1 MRVLIV
7 GGFLLAALVSP
18 VAAVAADAGGAIT
31 GTWLTNDG
39 SSRVQISDVQGAYEG
54 RVVWLKDP
62 SDASGKPKVDRQNPD
77 ASLRSRPVMGLAV
90 LTGLHYAGSS
100 AWDGGTIYTP
110 ATGKSYP
117 CKVTLAPD
125 GTLKLVVGGSVFG
138 RTLTWTRATGAQS

>member
-1 MRVLIV
+1 MRVLVV
-7 GGFLLAALVSP
+7 GGFLLAALVLP
-18 VAAVAADAGGAIT
+18 AVAVAAEAGDAIT

-39 SSRVQISDVQGAYEG
+39 TSRVQISNVQGVYDG
-54 RVVWLKDP
+54 RVVWLKEP
-62 SDASGKPKVDRQNPD
+62 LDAAGKPKVDRQNPD
-77 ASLRSRPVMGLAV
+77 ASLRSRQVMGLAV
-90 LTGLHYAGSS
+90 LTGLHYTGSN